1 MQKQHVGTYTTVV
14 HCGNK
19 STIMAE
25 YGIRG
30 KTHTARCICDWNIL
44 DKCALL
50 TSYERSVEPQ

>member
-1 MQKQHVGTYTTVV
+1 MQKQHVGTCTTVV

-19 STIMAE
+19 QTMAE
-25 YGIRG
+25 YGIHG

-50 TSYERSVEPQ
+50 TSYK

>member
-1 MQKQHVGTYTTVV
+1 MQKQHVGTCTTVV

-19 STIMAE
+19 QTMAE
-25 YGIRG
+25 YGIHG

-50 TSYERSVEPQ
+50 TSYKWSVEP